1 LLCVVQIFKFL
12 IWIWRFEFSIDEISI
27 VNFTHFQ
34 VKTFRPVSFHPF
46 VSFRILST
54 HPRPTSCCAPQHHRR
69 ETLPLPKCQLHAQGL
84 RIAGMSCPLSAG
96 TLCSQS
102 SQMGST
108 NQWRLC
114 NQVSFSDGVKHLTH
128 VPVREARQVPNS
140 SEMLV
145 LCPRLTWLLTPF
157 KPTIV
162 KKIKTIHFLSRL
174 VSIPAESVTLW
185 YLANSSGYIQ

>member
-1 LLCVVQIFKFL
+1 MSFDFNVAYSSRWGYSLINTFKL
-12 IWIWRFEFSIDEISI
+12 KK
-27 VNFTHFQ
+27 NFASFQ
-34 VKTFRPVSFHPF
+34 PILVPRLAVRPS
-46 VSFRILST
+46 
-54 HPRPTSCCAPQHHRR
+54 RR